1 MSNDKQTKT
10 GMGLVTEIRDAT
22 TKKGKPYFWV
32 TIGGEEFSCWKP
44 GLKKQLA
51 VDCSVQFQY
60 TEDEETEY
68 KNIVSVEANGDPPT
82 TAMPQQNGKMSVR
95 DQIEVR
101 KQFLIAKESC
111 LKSAVDLVKGNVGG
125 EDDMLAQAKTVVKVY
140 RLWLPLLLPDE
151 KGEPPEPK
159 EGE

>member
-1 MSNDKQTKT
+1 
-10 GMGLVTEIRDAT
+10 MGLVTEIRDAA
-22 TKKGKPYFWV
+22 TKGGKKYFWV

-51 VDCSVQFQY
+51 VDSSVQFQY

-68 KNIVSVEANGDPPT
+68 KNIVSVETDGDTPPT
-82 TAMPQQNGKMSVR
+82 TTVSKLSEHDKV
-95 DQIEVR
+95 
-101 KQFLIAKESC
+101 IARESC
-111 LKSAVDLVKGNVGG
+111 LKSSVDLVKGNVGG

-159 EGE
+159 EE